1 MIMTMTYDEI
11 EMKHENIENEIF
23 SIFNDNDIK
32 NMSDYNASNVIM
44 KNKLDSLIIELYVLD
59 CDEEVLKEYTSFDEH
74 IKNYIELNNVEY

>member
-1 MIMTMTYDEI
+1 MTMTYDEI

-32 NMSDYNASNVIM
+32 NMSDYNASNLII